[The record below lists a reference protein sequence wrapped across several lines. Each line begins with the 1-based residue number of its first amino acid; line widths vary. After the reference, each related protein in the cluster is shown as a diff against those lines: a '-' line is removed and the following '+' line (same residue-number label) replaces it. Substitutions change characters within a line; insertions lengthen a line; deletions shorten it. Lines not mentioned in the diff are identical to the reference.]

1 MKSIALQGV
10 SFAQDSMDQSL
21 FEKLP
26 AELRNRVYEYLVDRW
41 PHGVICIRIHYND
54 QGVAVT
60 KAPLYGNPLALAKTC
75 RMTREEYTPLFYSN
89 NEFMIRGRS
98 GGEVFK
104 TFNNFASIIG
114 KRNACALR
122 HVTFRVLEQRMDS
135 FETVC
140 SIHRDIE
147 SILERTLLA
156 KRGEQYRQCHFQVQ
170 IDLVHCSSAPAN
182 ATFLLNLDFDK
193 LESSW
198 DENMENLQR
207 KRKRFNLNGD
217 FRPIIFMLE
226 ENREHLRDIVN
237 NVDMR
242 DRG

>member
-1 MKSIALQGV
+1 
-10 SFAQDSMDQSL
+10 MDHSP
-21 FEKLP
+21 FGKLP
-26 AELRNRVYEYLVDRW
+26 AELRNRVYEYLLAGGD
-41 PHGVICIRIHYND
+41 HAFFCITTRYND

-60 KAPLYGNPLALAKTC
+60 KATVQGNPSALAKTC
-75 RMTREEYTPLFYSN
+75 RTTRDEYAPLFYSN

-98 GGEVFK
+98 GEEVLK
-104 TFNNFASIIG
+104 SFNNFASTIG

-122 HVTFRVLEQRMDS
+122 RVIFRVLEQRMDS

-140 SIHRDIE
+140 STHRDVE
-147 SILERTLLA
+147 SILERTVLA

-170 IDLVHCSSAPAN
+170 IDLVHCSRAPAN

-198 DENMENLQR
+198 DENMETLQR

-226 ENREHLRDIVN
+226 ENREHLRDILN